1 MKKYIA
7 AFFVCVAALVIAGL
21 LLQNQTDIDR
31 SSGEQDTK
39 KAEKITTEDKE
50 ESRESET
57 GISQVSDGTGN
68 GRTDG
73 ESL

>member
-39 KAEKITTEDKE
+39 KAERITTENKE
-50 ESRESET
+50 A
-57 GISQVSDGTGN
+57 
-68 GRTDG
+68 GRVKQG
-73 ESL
+73 

>member
-7 AFFVCVAALVIAGL
+7 AFFVCVAALVIAGV
-21 LLQNQTDIDR
+21 LLQNQADIDR

-39 KAEKITTEDKE
+39 KAERITTENKE

-57 GISQVSDGTGN
+57 GISQFRKN
-68 GRTDG
+68 NRKKQKQK
-73 ESL
+73 